1 MYECFKGLSCVLFF
15 RLFSLGL
22 LPSIV
27 SDFLPRTTG
36 FPLAFCHGHLE
47 FHFDYSDC
55 VTVTNI
61 YVQMKTNLKR
71 QKKKSRRFLKIVKK
85 NIYRI

>member
-47 FHFDYSDC
+47 FHFDYS
-55 VTVTNI
+55 VGKLRL
-61 YVQMKTNLKR
+61 QLG
-71 QKKKSRRFLKIVKK
+71 LIVLL
-85 NIYRI
+85 